1 MCVRD
6 VIFLFFFSFGVH
18 GESVGSEVDAASA
31 ADGLSAASVRG
42 DDGRRDSSVRF
53 GFVFKSFPKK
63 KKRKRKV
70 SVVFDC
76 LPTEFHRRD
85 APDLKKKKKKKK
97 EKEKTHPLI
106 STTGV
111 DSFFATLR
119 SDGQVRRNLF
129 IFASISMLFRQTIGC
144 T

>member
-63 KKRKRKV
+63 KK
-70 SVVFDC
+70 
-76 LPTEFHRRD
+76 
-85 APDLKKKKKKKK
+85 
-97 EKEKTHPLI
+97 EKEKFRLF
-106 STTGV
+106 STV
-111 DSFFATLR
+111 CRPSFTDATLR
-119 SDGQVRRNLF
+119 
-129 IFASISMLFRQTIGC
+129 I
-144 T
+144 